1 LLGSVD
7 DGTFAAFLYWCG
19 FSFFLEDGGI
29 SFGFLFEE
37 VVEGSDMVV
46 SIIGHVVSDLE
57 GIEAVLLHN
66 FH

>member
-1 LLGSVD
+1 
-7 DGTFAAFLYWCG
+7 
-19 FSFFLEDGGI
+19 
-29 SFGFLFEE
+29 
-37 VVEGSDMVV
+37 MVV